1 LFPSETGG
9 YRAASCLDRPFAEIA
24 TKLKLKKKVTPRAM
38 RRTFQDLARA
48 AEVRDIVTRS
58 ISGHSTEAM
67 QRHYSTVSGKEQ
79 REGLAKVVELAK
91 FRQAARLDP
100 SGEISGE
107 RAAEA
112 ETAVGA

>member
-1 LFPSETGG
+1 
-9 YRAASCLDRPFAEIA
+9 
-24 TKLKLKKKVTPRAM
+24 M
-38 RRTFQDLARA
+38 RRTFQDLART

-100 SGEISGE
+100 SGEICGE
-107 RAAEA
+107 ATPET

>member
-1 LFPSETGG
+1 VAVPE
-9 YRAASCLDRPFAEIA
+9 RDRRLSRGE
-24 TKLKLKKKVTPRAM
+24 LPRY
-38 RRTFQDLARA
+38 
-48 AEVRDIVTRS
+48 
-58 ISGHSTEAM
+58 STEAM

-79 REGLAKVVELAK
+79 KARLAKVVELAK

-107 RAAEA
+107 ARAET

>member
-1 LFPSETGG
+1 
-9 YRAASCLDRPFAEIA
+9 
-24 TKLKLKKKVTPRAM
+24 
-38 RRTFQDLARA
+38 
-48 AEVRDIVTRS
+48 
-58 ISGHSTEAM
+58 M

-79 REGLAKVVELAK
+79 KEGLAKVVELAK

-107 RAAEA
+107 ERAEA